1 MSKSS
6 RRPKAKR
13 WWSRAAW
20 LLVGSVVSVFAFF
33 GIANARVLASAK
45 GRVCSEVSKIPHHR
59 VAIVL
64 GTSPRY
70 HGAPNLYF
78 TGRIEAAAKLY
89 FAGKVQRI
97 LVSGDNGQLTYDEPR
112 AMKKALVEHGV
123 PPEVIT
129 KDCAGF
135 RTLDSM
141 VRAKKV
147 FGLNDATIVTD
158 DFHMAR
164 SLYYARSAGLDA
176 DGFTSRTLSPR
187 ITQSVRFRETLAR
200 ACAVL
205 DVDVLHVGPKFLGKP
220 EPIR

>member
-1 MSKSS
+1 M
-6 RRPKAKR
+6 
-13 WWSRAAW
+13 
-20 LLVGSVVSVFAFF
+20 
-33 GIANARVLASAK
+33 LASAK
-45 GRVCSEVSKIPHHR
+45 GKVCSDVAAVPHHR

-70 HGAPNLYF
+70 HGAPNPYF
-78 TGRIEAAAKLY
+78 TGRIEAVAKLY

-112 AMKKALVEHGV
+112 AMKKALVDRGV
-123 PPEVIT
+123 PAEAIT

-135 RTLDSM
+135 RTLDTM

-164 SLYYARSAGLDA
+164 SLYYAKSAGLEA
-176 DGFTSRTLSPR
+176 DGFTSRTLSPKV
-187 ITQSVRFRETLAR
+187 TQSVRFRETLAR

-220 EPIR
+220 EPIH